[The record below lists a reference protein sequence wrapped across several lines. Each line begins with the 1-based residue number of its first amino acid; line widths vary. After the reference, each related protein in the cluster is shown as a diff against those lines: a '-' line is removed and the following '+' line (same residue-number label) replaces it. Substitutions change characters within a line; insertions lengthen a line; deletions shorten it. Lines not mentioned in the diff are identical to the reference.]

1 MSPAANPL
9 IQQGRDAI
17 GRGDLASAER
27 AAETRLMTDP
37 RDVDALEIRRLVQ
50 EGRGD
55 IDGAVATLRQII
67 TLAPDADWAHDDL
80 VTLFIKHGRMRD
92 AENAVRDAL
101 RADPNNPDAHNLFAA
116 LLAARNDLP
125 AAEHHTRR
133 ALELAGPHPGVL
145 ANLAAN
151 LLQQGRVDEAE
162 PLFQQAHQLEPDN
175 VATLADWSRVHEV
188 RGELDK
194 AQALLDRA
202 EAAAQRTGQDVSL
215 RRAVYLARQNQPAE
229 AMALL
234 DAAPKPLAGG
244 ALLERARL
252 LDRLGRARDAWPA
265 FVEAKAALAAE
276 IGAAYDHAAVASEF
290 AALKSVFTRA
300 NLARLPKASK
310 RADQPQPIFILGF
323 PRSGTTMI
331 EQMLS
336 SHSKVAAGG
345 ELPFV
350 SEMAD
355 FIERLL
361 PGPGAFPARLL
372 EATTADNRH
381 AADMLRDYYF
391 ARAASY
397 GVIRPGAAFFTDKMP
412 LNDVYLPLIRMAFP
426 QAPVIRMVRHPLDVT
441 VSMMANNLTHGFN
454 CGFRVDTIAAHVL
467 AMTDLTAH
475 YGRELDDLGFTLR
488 YEDFVARQEIETR
501 RLLDH
506 IGLPFD
512 PACMAFHKNR
522 RFAPTPSYAQV
533 TEPLNDRSIG
543 RWKAYFAELAPLG
556 QRLAPVIQALGY

>member
-9 IQQGRDAI
+9 VQQGREAI
-17 GRGDLASAER
+17 GRGDLAGAER

-50 EGRGD
+50 EGRGE
-55 IDGAVATLRQII
+55 IDAAAATLRQII
-67 TLAPDADWAHDDL
+67 ALAPDADWAHDDL
-80 VTLFIKHGRMRD
+80 VTLLIKHGRM
-92 AENAVRDAL
+92 AEAEASVRDAL

-125 AAEHHTRR
+125 AAEHHTRK

-162 PLFQQAHQLEPDN
+162 PLFRQAAELEPDN

-215 RRAVYLARQNQPAE
+215 RRAVYLARQNRPEE
-229 AMALL
+229 ALALL
-234 DAAPKPLAGG
+234 NAAPKPLAGG

-252 LDRLGRARDAWPA
+252 FDRLGRPRDAWPA
-265 FVEAKAALAAE
+265 FVEAKTALAAE
-276 IGAAYDHAAVASEF
+276 IGATYDHAAVASEF
-290 AALKSVFTRA
+290 AALKSIFTRA
-300 NLARLPKASK
+300 NLAALPKSSK
-310 RADQPQPIFILGF
+310 RTDQPQPIFIIGF

-336 SHSKVAAGG
+336 SHPRVAAGG

-350 SEMAD
+350 SEMPD
-355 FIERLL
+355 FLERLL
-361 PGPGAFPARLL
+361 PGDGKFSARLM
-372 EATTADNRH
+372 EAATADNRH

-391 ARAASY
+391 ARAAQY

-426 QAPVIRMVRHPLDVT
+426 QAPIIRMVRHPLDVA

-454 CGFRVDTIAAHVL
+454 CGYRIDTIAAHFQ

-475 YGRELDDLGFTLR
+475 YGRELDDLGITLR
-488 YEDFVARQEIETR
+488 YEDFVARQETETR

-506 IGLPFD
+506 VGLPFD
-512 PACMAFHKNR
+512 TACMAFHKSR

-533 TEPLNDRSIG
+533 TEPLNDRSAG
-543 RWKAYFAELAPLG
+543 RWKTYFAELAPIG
-556 QRLAPVIQALGY
+556 QRLAPIIQGLGY

>member
-1 MSPAANPL
+1 MSTAANPL
-9 IQQGRDAI
+9 VQQGREAI
-17 GRGDLASAER
+17 GRGDLAGAER
-27 AAETRLMTDP
+27 AAETRLMNDP

-50 EGRGD
+50 EGRGE
-55 IDGAVATLRQII
+55 IDAAAATLRQII
-67 TLAPDADWAHDDL
+67 AIAPDADWAHDDL
-80 VTLFIKHGRMRD
+80 VTLLIKHGRM
-92 AENAVRDAL
+92 AEAEASVRDAL
-101 RADPNNPDAHNLFAA
+101 RADPENPDAHNLFAV

-133 ALELAGPHPGVL
+133 ALEIAGPHPGVL

-162 PLFQQAHQLEPDN
+162 PLFAQAHQLDPEN
-175 VATLADWSRVHEV
+175 VAILADWSRVHEV
-188 RGELDK
+188 RGDLDK

-202 EAAAQRTGQDVSL
+202 QAAAQRTGEDVSL
-215 RRAVYLARQNQPAE
+215 RRAVYLARQNKPEE
-229 AMALL
+229 ALALL

-252 LDRLGRARDAWPA
+252 LDRLGRARDAWSG

-300 NLARLPKASK
+300 NLARLPKSS
-310 RADQPQPIFILGF
+310 RRTDQPQPIFILGF

-336 SHSKVAAGG
+336 SHPKVAAGG

-350 SEMAD
+350 SEMPG
-355 FIERLL
+355 FLERLL
-361 PGPGAFPARLL
+361 PGGDVFPARLL
-372 EATTADNRH
+372 DAATADNQH
-381 AADMLRDYYF
+381 VADMLRDYYL
-391 ARAASY
+391 ARAARY

-454 CGFRVDTIAAHVL
+454 CGFRVDTIAAHFQ
-467 AMTDLTAH
+467 AMAGLTAH
-475 YGRELDDLGFTLR
+475 YERELDDVGVVLR

-512 PACMAFHKNR
+512 PACMAFHKSR

-543 RWKAYFAELAPLG
+543 RWKAHFADLAPVG
-556 QRLAPVIQALGY
+556 QRLASVIQGLGY